1 MINCCNVSSLRAST
15 CERGQVRRR
24 SNGQGQGYSR
34 QEVVRFRDKQ
44 NGHQQPWISTIDH
57 VSPKKQCPVIEI
69 FRSVEKYT
77 RENWQWRFSIRCFF
91 CSVETGSV
99 GLCFLSKKKCIKQR
113 TEFIDDLL
121 FPYPAQVNLLRNFIT
136 SLVYVIMSQF
146 PSPLQLQKI
155 KNKIKIKNQIKL
167 EHNFGRKTL
176 NATCTFTR
184 VYAVC
189 V

>member
-1 MINCCNVSSLRAST
+1 MVKVKGTLDRKLFGFVTSKMATNSRGFQPSIIYLRRSSAQSSKFLGQWNNTHEKIDNDVSVSDVSSVQQKLDR
-15 CERGQVRRR
+15 QV
-24 SNGQGQGYSR
+24 YVFSR
-34 QEVVRFRDKQ
+34 
-44 NGHQQPWISTIDH
+44 
-57 VSPKKQCPVIEI
+57 
-69 FRSVEKYT
+69 
-77 RENWQWRFSIRCFF
+77 
-91 CSVETGSV
+91 
-99 GLCFLSKKKCIKQR
+99 KKKCIKQR